1 MFSRRL
7 AAVIAVLFCL
17 NTPATAAMYTID
29 NPAAKISNPA
39 DKMYN
44 PATQVNNPAENI
56 YNPATRMTDPNPLSP
71 PVQAVPQPAAE
82 VPIAKRPVKQAEVLP
97 TPASTVPA
105 KSYNLKSAREYVNA
119 AKRAFV
125 RDEYMKFVSIT
136 EDALRRI
143 SAGTLKA
150 SKKTRQQ
157 LVKYKVF
164 GYGLLE

>member
-1 MFSRRL
+1 MFSRRSV
-7 AAVIAVLFCL
+7 AVIAVLFCL
-17 NTPATAAMYTID
+17 NTPAAAAMYTID
-29 NPAAKISNPA
+29 NPAAKMSNPA

-44 PATQVNNPAENI
+44 PATQVNNPAANI
-56 YNPATRMTDPNPLSP
+56 YNPATRMTDPNPITP
-71 PVQAVPQPAAE
+71 PVQAVPQPAE
-82 VPIAKRPVKQAEVLP
+82 VPIAKRPAKQAEVQP
-97 TPASTVPA
+97 TPASTVPV
-105 KSYNLKSAREYVNA
+105 KSYSFKSANEYVNA

-164 GYGLLE
+164 GYGLLK